1 MTKLFKNSKQ
11 LLACV
16 MAFAVLAVSLFTGVA
31 INADAATVAHG
42 EIDLLEFGD
51 YLLEAG
57 STNKYYDNNVA
68 DNGETGADWDNAII
82 IDSAEEFVYLAK
94 ASGNETA
101 GKYYKVADGIAG
113 FDLSNGDINYNGT
126 LEENIEKVSTSRKNH
141 AGNTPGFQGNF
152 DGNGV
157 TVYGATIND
166 PGTYIGLFSCT
177 KGDVTIKNL
186 HVKFAYFVATNAVG
200 GIIGYH
206 AADSMATV
214 TIENC
219 SITESHLEI
228 TKDAYGCGVGAFLG
242 YGVSAPSFIDTEDT
256 DGDGNTTERIYVNVA
271 YNIKN
276 CYANLDEDH
285 FISPAEDGTYTDS
298 NSRSCHG
305 GLAGVLGSNN
315 GNYSDC
321 VVIGIKPYAVT
332 EAPSS
337 NDSQH
342 SGLPYHFNNIY
353 TTSDVA
359 ITDVNLG
366 GTMTSNT
373 FEGKVY
379 ALSDSKLKG
388 AAATENLN
396 LDWSIWM
403 ADDTGYPEL
412 RNAHKNITTVDNG
425 DGTHSEVC
433 ACGFGGVR
441 VDHNFTDGACACG
454 AELDCSTRKTI
465 YWDGSVA
472 SGIATGSGTKADP
485 YVIKSASEFAWLIQ
499 QKADVTGGKY
509 YEIDPAIGSIV
520 LQSPDK
526 AEDIMALADAA
537 AVKAY
542 FESASGLKGW
552 PFVGWEQSCFAGQF
566 NGNGVTVYGL
576 YQVSTNNAG
585 LFSTVDGGAAIRN
598 IAVKN
603 SYYKSTA
610 NNYQVAAIAA
620 VTANTGY
627 GMQTEGMV
635 WFEGCVVANCYLY
648 NASEQVYRS
657 GVIFGAASADV
668 CQFDNCL
675 VYGNDATYGAGVK
688 MPIVA
693 SVKNAVLSSGPRPDG
708 IEPKIQENEDKSQE
722 FYYHTV
728 NNTIVLGADVV
739 NINDTFGYRKNEPA
753 CFNNVYTDGIGS
765 TGTIT
770 FSNMEATYA
779 PEQIKGIT
787 AADVAD
793 IDLGAAFIKTGAM
806 PELKAFHDAEL
817 TASYDETGHGFAC
830 SCGVGSAFTAH
841 TFGTE
846 VDATQGYGYG
856 CTECDYV
863 CDCWDVDTWVE
874 AEITDPTCTENG
886 AIIYKCENC
895 GFVDLENPELGES
908 ATGHNPTKVIGKPA
922 TCTETGIKDYYECTN
937 KGCDAVFED
946 AAGTIEITNLDEW
959 KVIPANGH
967 THATDD
973 DGVAIYKVTE
983 EGHQKFCSVCEEYY
997 GDVESHVGAPV
1008 ANGAEGHK
1016 ITCTV
1021 AGCGFA
1027 ADNAPHNFGDDNV
1040 CDTCEW
1046 ACTAHAYEDGETIT
1060 PDWNNKT
1067 ADYCYKIE
1075 QICTICG
1082 TKGEDKVIAHTTGD
1096 WEQIPYL
1103 DENFVDACVTDGQ
1116 HTEVK
1121 VCQECFFQVE
1131 SKIVTDPKTGHS
1143 FEEYEAEAPTCSMTG
1158 CIAYKQCVNCG
1169 NCFALDAAD
1178 DEAYENAL
1186 SYEDLEIPVDETN
1199 HNWIELGT
1207 DATCDEDG
1215 IVAHKYCLDCYAIA
1229 IGDETVDVT
1238 IDWDAYNEYDD
1249 EGNPVGVGA
1258 ILEDGYAKW
1267 ENETLKEFVEKYY
1280 PDAGVEI
1287 PAYPEDDSNWDVMM
1301 EYLAEYDEVFF
1312 ALYEIDENV
1321 YDAWGEYYSPLWEAI
1336 QFETRY
1342 NYVVEAAVAAGAD
1355 FVIEATGHTLTKVDE
1370 VAATYDK
1377 EGTKAHYVCECGK
1390 LYLDA
1395 EGEEEVTAADLVIAK
1410 LVKEDAPVEKPE
1422 GDNSDKSP
1430 ATGESVASVAAV
1442 AALMGAAFVLVRK
1455 SKKA

>member
-42 EIDLLEFGD
+42 EIDLLEFGQ
-51 YLLEAG
+51 YLKDAG
-57 STNKYYDNNVA
+57 SSSAYYDDKVA
-68 DNGETGADWDNAII
+68 DNGEAGTEADPII

-113 FDLSNGDINYNGT
+113 FDLSKGDINYNGT
-126 LEENIEKVSTSRKNH
+126 LEENIEKVSTSGKNH
-141 AGNTPGFQGNF
+141 SGGEPGFQGTF

-157 TVYGATIND
+157 TVYGATINGV
-166 PGTYIGLFSCT
+166 PSYMGLFSCT
-177 KGDVTIKNL
+177 KGNVTIKNVN
-186 HVKFAYFVATNAVG
+186 VKLAYFAATYATG
-200 GIIGYH
+200 GIVGYH
-206 AADSMATV
+206 KGDGTNTL

-219 SITESHLEI
+219 SVVDCYLESKG
-228 TKDAYGCGVGAFLG
+228 TGYGSGVGAFVG
-242 YGVSAPSFIDTEDT
+242 YINNCAQV
-256 DGDGNTTERIYVNVA
+256 DGAWVNGPLI
-271 YNIKN
+271 IKN
-276 CYANLDEDH
+276 CFAKLDEEY
-285 FISPAEDGTYTDS
+285 FISNTETTANTADRD
-298 NSRSCHG
+298 CHG
-305 GLAGVLGSNN
+305 GVVGFAVTNALMC
-315 GNYSDC
+315 SDSII
-321 VVIGIKPYAVT
+321 VGITPYATTNNTTNNDVQHNGFPHHFENVYTTAATGVINVGGSQGAGKDFSGKVIQLT
-332 EAPSS
+332 EA
-337 NDSQH
+337 Q
-342 SGLPYHFNNIY
+342 
-353 TTSDVA
+353 
-359 ITDVNLG
+359 
-366 GTMTSNT
+366 M
-373 FEGKVY
+373 
-379 ALSDSKLKG
+379 KG
-388 AAATENLN
+388 VAATGLN
-396 LDWSIWM
+396 LDWSVWM

-412 RNAHKNITTVDNG
+412 RISHKDVTVVDNG

-441 VDHNFTDGACACG
+441 VSHIYDGGACACG
-454 AELDCSTRKTI
+454 AELDCSTRSTI

-472 SGIATGSGTKADP
+472 SGIANGSGTKADP
-485 YVIKSASEFAWLIQ
+485 YVIKSAAELAWLIQ

-509 YEIDPAIGSIV
+509 YEIDKAIGTIV
-520 LQSPDK
+520 LQTADK
-526 AEDIMALADAA
+526 ADTIMGLANAA

-542 FESASGLKGW
+542 FEANAASMKNW

-576 YQVSTNNAG
+576 YQISTNNAG

-610 NNYQVAAIAA
+610 DNYQVAAIAS
-620 VTANTGY
+620 VTSNTGY
-627 GMQTEGMV
+627 GMKTEGIV

-648 NASEQVYRS
+648 NTSTQPYRS
-657 GVIFGAASADV
+657 GVIAGSLTADT
-668 CQFDNCL
+668 CQIDNCL

-693 SVKNAVLSSGPRPDG
+693 IVKNAVLASGPRPDG
-708 IEPKIQENEDKSQE
+708 IEPKIQENEDPNLIY
-722 FYYHTV
+722 YYHKV
-728 NNTIVLGADVV
+728 NNTVVLGADIA
-739 NINDTFGYRKNEPA
+739 NINDSFGYRKNEPA
-753 CFNNVYTDGIGS
+753 CYSNVYTDGIGAD
-765 TGTIT
+765 GKIV
-770 FSNMEATYA
+770 FSNMEANYA
-779 PEQIKGIT
+779 PEQVKGIT

-793 IDLGAAFIKTGAM
+793 IDLGDAFIATGAM

-830 SCGVGSAFTAH
+830 SCGVGSEFAAH

-846 VDATQGYGYG
+846 VDAEQGYGYG

-863 CDCWDVDTWVE
+863 CDCWTMNEWSE
-874 AEITDPTCTENG
+874 AEVKDPTCTEDG
-886 AIIYKCENC
+886 AIIYKCDIC
-895 GFVDLENPELGES
+895 GFVDTENPDVGDS
-908 ATGHNPTKVIGKPA
+908 ATGHNLSKVPGKAP
-922 TCTETGIKDYYECTN
+922 TCTEAGVKDYYECTN
-937 KGCDAVFED
+937 KGCDAVFAD
-946 AAGTIEITNLDEW
+946 ANETEIEGDFDAW

-967 THATDD
+967 THAIDK

-983 EGHQKFCSVCEEYY
+983 AGHQAVCADCDEAY

-1027 ADNAPHNFGDDNV
+1027 AENAAHNFGEDNV

-1046 ACTAHAYEDGETIT
+1046 ACTAHNYVDGESTELGWDAT
-1060 PDWNNKT
+1060 PT
-1067 ADYCYKIE
+1067 ACILVE
-1075 QICTICG
+1075 QICSICG
-1082 TKGEDKVIAHTTGD
+1082 NKGEDKVIGHELGD
-1096 WEQIPYL
+1096 WERPFMDFNEQP
-1103 DENFVDACVTDGQ
+1103 ACAGEGQ

-1121 VCQECFFQVE
+1121 VCSVCWNQIETR
-1131 SKIVTDPKTGHS
+1131 IVKDAKTGHS
-1143 FEEYEAEAPTCSMTG
+1143 FVEYEAEDATCSSEG
-1158 CIAYKQCVNCG
+1158 CIAYKQCENCW

-1186 SYEDLEIPVDETN
+1186 SYEDMAIEINADN
-1199 HNWIELGT
+1199 HNWLELGS

-1215 IVAHKYCLDCYAIA
+1215 IVEHKYCLDCNAIV
-1229 IGDETVDVT
+1229 IGDEMVEAE
-1238 IDWDAYNEYDD
+1238 IDWDAYYEYDD

-1258 ILEDGYAKW
+1258 ILDSSYNKL
-1267 ENETLKEFVEKYY
+1267 ENEALAEFIANNYASSGIEV
-1280 PDAGVEI
+1280 
-1287 PAYPEDDSNWDVMM
+1287 PAYPEDESDWEAMSAYY
-1301 EYLAEYDEVFF
+1301 EEYDAIFF

-1321 YDAWGEYYSPLWEAI
+1321 YTAWEEYWMPLWEAI
-1336 QFETRY
+1336 QIGVRY
-1342 NYVVEAAVAAGAD
+1342 EYVVAAADVDLVAP
-1355 FVIEATGHTLTKVDE
+1355 ATGHELVKVDE

-1377 EGTKAHYVCECGK
+1377 EGMKAHYACECGK
-1390 LYLDA
+1390 LYADA

-1410 LVKEDAPVEKPE
+1410 LVKEEAEEDKPADKPA
-1422 GDNSDKSP
+1422 GDDSDKSP

>member
-1 MTKLFKNSKQ
+1 MTKLFKNSKSI
-11 LLACV
+11 LASV
-16 MAFAVLAVSLFTGVA
+16 LAFAVLAVSLFTGIA
-31 INADAATVAHG
+31 ISASAATTAHG

-51 YLLEAG
+51 YLLDLG
-57 STNKYYDNNVA
+57 STNTYYDNKLA
-68 DNGETGADWDNAII
+68 DNGETGTAADPII

-94 ASGNETA
+94 ASGDDTK

-113 FDLSNGDINYNGT
+113 FDLSNGKINYNGT
-126 LEENIEKVSTSRKNH
+126 LEENFENVSKSGKNH
-141 AGNTPGFQGNF
+141 AGSEPGFQGTF

-157 TVYGATIND
+157 TVYGATVNA
-166 PGTYIGLFSCT
+166 PGTYVGLFSST

-186 HVKFAYFVATNAVG
+186 HVKFAYFVATTAVG

-206 AADSMATV
+206 KADAMATV

-242 YGVSAPSFIDTEDT
+242 YGSSAPSFIDTEDT

-285 FISPAEDGTYTDS
+285 FISLAEDGVAAD
-298 NSRSCHG
+298 NNARSCHG
-305 GLAGVLGSNN
+305 GLAGVLGSNA

-321 VVIGIKPYAVT
+321 VVVGIKPYAVT
-332 EAPSS
+332 EAPAS

-342 SGLPYHFNNIY
+342 TGLPYHFNNIY

-359 ITDVNLG
+359 ITNVNLG

-379 ALSDSKLKG
+379 ALADSKLKG
-388 AAATENLN
+388 AAAAENLN

-403 ADDTGYPEL
+403 VDDNDYPEL
-412 RNAHKNITTVDNG
+412 RNAHKDITTVDNG

-441 VDHNFTDGACACG
+441 VSHIFADGVCACG
-454 AELDCSTRKTI
+454 AKLNCATRETI

-472 SGIATGSGTKADP
+472 GGIATGSGTKADP
-485 YVIKSASEFAWLIQ
+485 YVIKSAAEFAWLIQ

-526 AEDIMALADAA
+526 AEDIMGLKNAA
-537 AVKAY
+537 EVKAY
-542 FESASGLKGW
+542 FESATGLHSW
-552 PFVGWEQSCFAGQF
+552 PNVGWEQSCFAGIF
-566 NGNGVTVYGL
+566 NGNGATVYGL
-576 YQVSTNNAG
+576 YLVSPNNAG
-585 LFSTVDGGAAIRN
+585 LFSTIDGGTVIKN
-598 IAVKN
+598 IALKN
-603 SYYKSTA
+603 SYLKSESQKGDYQIGLACVTSSPSYGLKA
-610 NNYQVAAIAA
+610 N
-620 VTANTGY
+620 GF
-627 GMQTEGMV
+627 V
-635 WFEGCVVANCYLY
+635 WFDGCVVANNYMY
-648 NASEQVYRS
+648 NNTTSHDRAGILLGASSDVVY
-657 GVIFGAASADV
+657 V
-668 CQFDNCL
+668 DNC
-675 VYGNDATYGAGVK
+675 VIYGNDATYGDGVK
-688 MPIVA
+688 I
-693 SVKNAVLSSGPRPDG
+693 SIISSGNNGILVSSNPAIPEGLEVVTDG
-708 IEPKIQENEDKSQE
+708 AETARYNNMVRNTLVFGALPYDIGQAVGSRFNDPNC
-722 FYYHTV
+722 YV
-728 NNTIVLGADVV
+728 NVLTDADVAT
-739 NINDTFGYRKNEPA
+739 DTFAGGTA
-753 CFNNVYTDGIGS
+753 TIG
-765 TGTIT
+765 
-770 FSNMEATYA
+770 AK
-779 PEQIKGIT
+779 PEQIKTI
-787 AADVAD
+787 AIAD
-793 IDLGAAFIKTGAM
+793 INNETLGDAFLKTGAM

-830 SCGVGSAFTAH
+830 SCGVGSEFAAH

-846 VDATQGYGYG
+846 VDAEQGYGYG

-863 CDCWDVDTWVE
+863 CDCWTMNEWSE
-874 AEITDPTCTENG
+874 AEVKDPTCTEDG
-886 AIIYKCENC
+886 AIIYKCDIC
-895 GFVDLENPELGES
+895 GFVDTENPDVGDS
-908 ATGHNPTKVIGKPA
+908 ATGHNLSKVPGKAP
-922 TCTETGIKDYYECTN
+922 TCTEAGVKDYYECTN
-937 KGCDAVFED
+937 KGCDAVFAD
-946 AAGTIEITNLDEW
+946 ANETEIEGDFDAW

-967 THATDD
+967 THAIDK

-983 EGHQKFCSVCEEYY
+983 AGHQAVCADCDEAY

-1027 ADNAPHNFGDDNV
+1027 AENAAHNFGEDNV

-1046 ACTAHAYEDGETIT
+1046 ACTAHNYVDGESTELGWDAT
-1060 PDWNNKT
+1060 PT
-1067 ADYCYKIE
+1067 ACILVE
-1075 QICTICG
+1075 QICSICG
-1082 TKGEDKVIAHTTGD
+1082 NKGEDKVIGHELGD
-1096 WEQIPYL
+1096 WERPFMDFNEQP
-1103 DENFVDACVTDGQ
+1103 ACAGEGQ

-1121 VCQECFFQVE
+1121 VCSVCWNQIETR
-1131 SKIVTDPKTGHS
+1131 IVKDAKTGHS
-1143 FEEYEAEAPTCSMTG
+1143 FVEYEAEDATCSSEG
-1158 CIAYKQCVNCG
+1158 CIAYKQCENCW

-1186 SYEDLEIPVDETN
+1186 SYEDMAIEINADN
-1199 HNWIELGT
+1199 HNWLELGS

-1215 IVAHKYCLDCYAIA
+1215 IVEHKYCLDCNAIV
-1229 IGDETVDVT
+1229 IGDEMVEAE
-1238 IDWDAYNEYDD
+1238 IDWDAYYEYDD

-1258 ILEDGYAKW
+1258 ILDSSYNKL
-1267 ENETLKEFVEKYY
+1267 ENEALAEFIANNYASSGIEV
-1280 PDAGVEI
+1280 
-1287 PAYPEDDSNWDVMM
+1287 PAYPEDESDWEAMSAYY
-1301 EYLAEYDEVFF
+1301 EEYDAIFF

-1321 YDAWGEYYSPLWEAI
+1321 YTAWEEYWMPLWEAI
-1336 QFETRY
+1336 QIGVRY
-1342 NYVVEAAVAAGAD
+1342 EYVVAAADVDLVAP
-1355 FVIEATGHTLTKVDE
+1355 ATGHELVKVDE

-1377 EGTKAHYVCECGK
+1377 EGMKAHYACECGK
-1390 LYLDA
+1390 LYADA

-1410 LVKEDAPVEKPE
+1410 LVKEEAEEDKPADKPA
-1422 GDNSDKSP
+1422 GDDSDKSP

-1455 SKKA
+1455 